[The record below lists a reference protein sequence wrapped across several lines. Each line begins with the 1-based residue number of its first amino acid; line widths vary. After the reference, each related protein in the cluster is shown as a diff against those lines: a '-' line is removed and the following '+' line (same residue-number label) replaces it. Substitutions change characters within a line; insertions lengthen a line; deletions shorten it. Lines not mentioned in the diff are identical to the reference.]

1 MRIWHRIV
9 GAFLLSEVIWF
20 VFATG
25 FRHAFG
31 DLQTAGLVLI
41 SGVVAIML
49 VAKG

>member
-1 MRIWHRIV
+1 MRIWHRLM
-9 GAFLLSEVIWF
+9 GAFLLSESAWF
-20 VFATG
+20 VYATG

-41 SGVVAIML
+41 SAAIAVIL